1 MPLQYAIRSLLHRR
15 QSERQIR
22 EKLAKR
28 FPDADPEPVIERLKE
43 LNYLNDQ
50 ALSEAWVNYRS
61 MSSPRGKYTLQREL
75 KLKGVQHDD
84 LEKALKGYDE
94 MALLR
99 ELAAQKWPKISA
111 GSHSKKR
118 EKLMRFLVSRGFTI
132 SDVLQVVN
140 SFAREEE
147 NC

>member
-15 QSERQIR
+15 QSEQQIR

-43 LNYLNDQ
+43 LHYLDDQ

-61 MSSPRGKYTLQREL
+61 ITSPRGKYALRREL
-75 KLKGVQHDD
+75 KQKGVQGFDQ
-84 LEKALKGYDE
+84 EKALKDYDE
-94 MALLR
+94 AGVLR
-99 ELAAQKWPKISA
+99 ELALQKWSKIPDQNV
-111 GSHSKKR
+111 HKKR

>member
-15 QSERQIR
+15 QSEQQIR
-22 EKLAKR
+22 EKITKR
-28 FPDADPEPVIERLKE
+28 FPEADPEPVIERLKE

-50 ALSEAWVNYRS
+50 ALSEAWVNHRL
-61 MSSPRGKYTLQREL
+61 MTSPRGKYALQREL
-75 KLKGVQHDD
+75 RGKGVTSSDQ
-84 LEKALKGYDE
+84 EKALKDYDE
-94 MALLR
+94 PAALKA
-99 ELAAQKWPKISA
+99 LALQKWSKIA
-111 GSHSKKR
+111 DQNIHKRR

-132 SDVLQVVN
+132 SDVVRVVN

>member
-15 QSERQIR
+15 QSEHQIR

-50 ALSEAWVNYRS
+50 VLSEAWVNYRS
-61 MSSPRGKYTLQREL
+61 ITSPRGKYVLQREL
-75 KLKGVQHDD
+75 RQKGVEPGDQ
-84 LEKALKGYDE
+84 ENALKSYDE
-94 MALLR
+94 VATLKR
-99 ELAAQKWPKISA
+99 LAEQKWPKIA
-111 GSHSKKR
+111 ETNPSKRR

-132 SDVLQVVN
+132 SNVVKVVN
-140 SFAREEE
+140 SFAQQEE
-147 NC
+147 N

>member
-15 QSERQIR
+15 QSEHQIR

-61 MSSPRGKYTLQREL
+61 ITSPRGKYALQREL
-75 KLKGVQHDD
+75 QLKGVQRDD
-84 LEKALKGYDE
+84 LEKALKDYDE

-111 GSHSKKR
+111 NNHYKKR

-132 SDVLQVVN
+132 SDVLQVVD
-140 SFAREEE
+140 SFAQQEKS
-147 NC
+147 